1 MTWGHDALA
10 EDLASHLTK
19 DGKAF
24 AWTNIEL
31 PGCDG
36 GRPDVLVFPRWRY
49 HSPTLNAFE
58 VKVSVADL
66 ERDLKAGKWS
76 KYLGACSSVTF
87 AMPTGLAK
95 AADLPPGFGVMYRSE
110 RGWRTQRKPPA
121 AAEKLAT
128 PAQMAKLLSSPR
140 WRPQGGRSFDASG
153 YYGQRILEAAERQA
167 LKEFGA
173 RFGETAARF
182 VLAQAKGEDPA
193 ARAEARS
200 KANLDAHADSLKRIR
215 AELAEICELLG
226 LDPARSDIYA
236 IRRGVK
242 ELAARLTV
250 DGENAALYRQLA
262 YIRDTAGDALK
273 LREHA
278 KDRS

>member
-95 AADLPPGFGVMYRSE
+95 AAVFGFVVALMGCYQGMNSGRGAQGVGRAT
-110 RGWRTQRKPPA
+110 TQA
-121 AAEKLAT
+121 VVSASILILASNY
-128 PAQMAKLLSSPR
+128 LLTEVFFS
-140 WRPQGGRSFDASG
+140 A
-153 YYGQRILEAAERQA
+153 
-167 LKEFGA
+167 
-173 RFGETAARF
+173 
-182 VLAQAKGEDPA
+182 
-193 ARAEARS
+193 
-200 KANLDAHADSLKRIR
+200 
-215 AELAEICELLG
+215 
-226 LDPARSDIYA
+226 
-236 IRRGVK
+236 
-242 ELAARLTV
+242 
-250 DGENAALYRQLA
+250 
-262 YIRDTAGDALK
+262 
-273 LREHA
+273 
-278 KDRS
+278 